1 MVLLCQQLSNTT
13 VMFGRGQVEFL
24 GLPAENSSV
33 IYHYISWNLVYSTDD
48 PLLTRYAYWLI
59 FAFKLL

>member
-1 MVLLCQQLSNTT
+1 MVLMCQQHIDAT
-13 VMFGRGQVEFL
+13 VTFGRGQVEFL

-33 IYHYISWNLVYSTDD
+33 IYHYISWNPVYPTDD